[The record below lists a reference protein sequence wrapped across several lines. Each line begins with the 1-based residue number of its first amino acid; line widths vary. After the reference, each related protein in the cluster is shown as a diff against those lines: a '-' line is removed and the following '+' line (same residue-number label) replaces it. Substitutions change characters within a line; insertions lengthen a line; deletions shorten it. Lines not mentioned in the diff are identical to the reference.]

1 MIQPGDV
8 LSNSQVSET
17 FGVGDRGGMR
27 SSLKNSCL
35 IIISDPTKP
44 LFDDRWEGEILHYT
58 GEGKLGD
65 QTLTRQNRALAESQ
79 SSGMDLH
86 LFEVLT
92 KAEYVYAGQVDLC
105 DAPYRDVQFDD
116 EGKPRSV
123 YMFPL
128 RLKEGGIVPEL
139 SMEQIQAH
147 REIRQQ
153 ILSSETV
160 DALRKRAQQ
169 AKNRP
174 QTRATISIQIVRDE
188 AVSEYVK
195 RAANGMCDL
204 CGNPAPFKNHKGAPY
219 LECHHLT
226 PLAKGG
232 DDLMYNAVA
241 LCPNCHRK
249 MHSINN
255 ASDKKSLLERIA
267 RRDEAKS

>member
-204 CGNPAPFKNHKGAPY
+204 CGNHAPFKNHKGAPY

-232 DDLMYNAVA
+232 DDLMNNAVA

-267 RRDEAKS
+267 RRDEAKR

>member
-8 LSNSQVSET
+8 LTNSQLSET
-17 FGVGDRGGMR
+17 FGVGDRGRIR

-35 IIISDPTKP
+35 VIISDPAKS
-44 LFDDRWEGEILHYT
+44 LSDDRWIGETLHFT

-65 QTLTRQNRALAESQ
+65 QILTRQNRTLAESQ
-79 SSGMDLH
+79 TSGISLH

-92 KAEYVYAGQVDLC
+92 KAEYVYAGQVELC
-105 DAPYRDVQFDD
+105 DALYRDEQFDD
-116 EGKPRSV
+116 DGKPHAV

-128 RLKEGGIVPEL
+128 RLKKGGIVPEL
-139 SMEQIQAH
+139 SIEQIQAH
-147 REIRQQ
+147 REVRQQ
-153 ILSSETV
+153 ILSSETL
-160 DALRKRAQQ
+160 DALRKRAEQ
-169 AKNRP
+169 AKSRP

-195 RAANGMCDL
+195 RAANGICDL
-204 CGNPAPFKNHKGAPY
+204 CENHAPFKNHKGAPY

-232 DDLMYNAVA
+232 DDLMNNAVA

-249 MHSINN
+249 MHVINN

-267 RRDEAKS
+267 QRDH